1 MSVVV
6 EHDKRRQEILQN
18 ALEVFIDEGY
28 EDVTFQKIADR
39 CGITRTTL
47 YIYFKNKREI
57 FAWSIKQLTAEIES
71 RLKKIVAEENSS
83 AEITLRKTLGAMVDE
98 CEKHR
103 GLFSVVLFYLL
114 NCRKNGI
121 DPGERVRRRLIR
133 MRHLI
138 DGILIRGMKDGEF
151 KKMNV
156 RTTYEMLYSLI
167 LSSVFRFSVLGE
179 NSIGAIRE
187 TLDLAV
193 DGLIRERVICE

>member
-1 MSVVV
+1 MSIIV

-57 FAWSIKQLTAEIES
+57 FTWSIKQLTAGIES
-71 RLKKIVAEENSS
+71 RLKEIVAEKKSG
-83 AEITLRKTLGAMVDE
+83 AEAVLRKTLGAMVDE
-98 CEKHR
+98 CEKNR
-103 GLFSVVLFYLL
+103 GLFSVVLYYLL
-114 NCRKNGI
+114 GCKKNGV

-133 MRHLI
+133 LRHLI
-138 DGILIRGMKDGEF
+138 DGILIGGMKNGEF
-151 KKMNV
+151 KKTNV

-167 LSSVFRFSVLGE
+167 LSSIFRFSVLGE
-179 NSIGAIRE
+179 DSIGAIRE

-193 DGLIRERVICE
+193 DGLILRT